1 MSRNSINVL
10 TLISLKMSKLQ
21 QLNVFLS
28 QRLTEATVEIFGAVE
43 KTITELQEEISSS
56 KEEIE
61 RLQRLLD
68 LALKPDLKLHK
79 AG

>member
-1 MSRNSINVL
+1 
-10 TLISLKMSKLQ
+10 MSKLQ

>member
-61 RLQRLLD
+61 RLQRLMD

>member
-1 MSRNSINVL
+1 
-10 TLISLKMSKLQ
+10 MSKLQ
-21 QLNVFLS
+21 LLNVFLS

-43 KTITELQEEISSS
+43 KTITEFQEEIASS

-79 AG
+79 SG